1 MVLLVR
7 SRQLFNFTTRHGCRY
22 NRCYT
27 TTATPPPPPPSS
39 PQNKEPFSP
48 LTKHL
53 RDSVKVNNKNNND
66 SNDKKKKKKDGRIST

>member
-7 SRQLFNFTTRHGCRY
+7 SRQLFNFTTRHGCRH
-22 NRCYT
+22 NRRYT
-27 TTATPPPPPPSS
+27 TTPPSPPPS

-53 RDSVKVNNKNNND
+53 RDSVKVNNNNNESNN
-66 SNDKKKKKKDGRIST
+66 SNDKKEVKKNRRIYI